1 MNLDEFCQQ
10 HGLPESYRESARRS
24 FLPFADWL
32 EDRMAK
38 HGDRTYVLGLN
49 GAQGT
54 GKSTLAQLIHDYL
67 TVNDSSNVV
76 ILSIDD
82 IYLTRQERQTLAD
95 QVHPLLRTRGVP
107 GTHDVALGMSVIEQL
122 TSLQPGATLQVPR
135 FDKSRDDRFPQCDWN
150 TVTGPVD
157 LLIFEGW
164 CVASKPVSVAELE
177 VPVNALESCED
188 ADGRW
193 RTYVNERLC
202 NDYAKLFALLDSLL
216 FLKAPD
222 FDAVLRWRLE
232 QEHKLRDNTGENA
245 NAIMSD
251 EQVATFIQHYERI
264 TRNNLAVLP
273 ALADAVIELDVD
285 HRATS
290 LRCR

>member
-67 TVNDSSNVV
+67 TVNYASNVV

-82 IYLTRQERQTLAD
+82 IYLTRQERQKLAD

-164 CVASKPVSVAELE
+164 CVASKPVSDAELE
-177 VPVNALESCED
+177 VPVSALESCED

-193 RTYVNERLC
+193 RTYVNERLRSE
-202 NDYAKLFALLDSLL
+202 YAKLFAFLDSLL
-216 FLKAPD
+216 FLRAPD

-232 QEHKLRDNTGENA
+232 QEHKLRDIAGEDA

-273 ALADAVIELDVD
+273 ALADAVVELDVD
-285 HRATS
+285 HCATS